1 MAAKGLAFPHLW
13 FFRSEWAAKALD
25 QRPDLQGSSV
35 LLTTMSMTLP
45 KPTIIPPLDPGF
57 VPAVLFNRAYAEDL
71 KKSGKGAPL
80 VIGLER
86 ECGLVARFETQ
97 VRSTADEATLRY
109 VERIVKFLLW
119 SRGGWRLHIGGPKAI
134 GEAIRRTY
142 SSRGMRRFDCQMMA
156 KAYGKPFEVV
166 VTSATRVPAHRD
178 MQVAAGGHLG
188 GCRIGFDLGASD
200 YKVSAVIDG
209 RAVFTEETPWDPK
222 NQSDPAYHYHNI
234 SAALHRAAAH
244 MPRVDAIGGSSAGII
259 VDNEIRVASL
269 LRSIPTRKFAQAAA
283 VFKRVQ
289 KDWGVPMV
297 VMNDG
302 DVTALAGAL
311 SLQKKGMLGLAMGSS
326 EATGYMDPKGRIL
339 GWLNELAFAPVDY
352 NPNAP
357 ADEWSGDGG
366 VGALY
371 FSQQAV
377 NKLLPA
383 AKIKLP
389 KAMDLPERLVEVQK
403 LMAAG
408 DERAAKIYETIGVY
422 LGYTIPHYADFYDY
436 SNMLVLGRVTT
447 GKGGDI
453 VIQKA
458 REVLNGEF
466 PHIAKRI
473 AIHVPDEKS
482 RRVGQAVAAASLP
495 KRG

>member
-1 MAAKGLAFPHLW
+1 MSTFSLKPAIPAA
-13 FFRSEWAAKALD
+13 
-25 QRPDLQGSSV
+25 
-35 LLTTMSMTLP
+35 
-45 KPTIIPPLDPGF
+45 LDPGF
-57 VPAVLFNRAYAEDL
+57 LPAVLFNRHYLESVRASA
-71 KKSGKGAPL
+71 KAVPL
-80 VIGLER
+80 VLGLER
-86 ECGLVARFETQ
+86 ECGLVSRFETM
-97 VRSTADEATLRY
+97 VSPTADADTQLY

-119 SRGGWRLHIGGPKAI
+119 SRGGWKLHVGGPKAI
-134 GEAIRRTY
+134 GEMIRKTY
-142 SSRGMRRFDCQMMA
+142 SPRGARKFDCEMMA
-156 KAYGKPFEVV
+156 IAYGKKFEVIL
-166 VTSATRVPAHRD
+166 TDANKVPATKD
-178 MQVAAGGHLG
+178 MQVAAGGHLK

-209 RAVFTEETPWDPK
+209 EAVFTEETPWDPK
-222 NQSDPAYHYHNI
+222 NQANPEYHYHHL
-234 SAALHRAAAH
+234 SAALHRAAAR

-269 LRSIPTRKFAQAAA
+269 LRSIPKKLFPQAAA
-283 VFKRVQ
+283 VFKRIQ
-289 KDWGVPMV
+289 KEWNVPLV

-311 SLQKKGMLGLAMGSS
+311 SLGKTGMLGVAMGSS
-326 EATGYMDPKGRIL
+326 EAAGFMDKKGRIL

-352 NPNAP
+352 NPKAP
-357 ADEWSGDGG
+357 DDEWSGDHG

-389 KAMDLPERLVEVQK
+389 KNMDLPERLKEVQG
-403 LMAAG
+403 LMAKG

-436 SNMLVLGRVTT
+436 AHMLILGRVTT

-453 VIQKA
+453 VLSKA
-458 REVLNGEF
+458 REVLAKEF
-466 PHIAKRI
+466 PETAASIAM
-473 AIHVPDEKS
+473 HVPDEKT

-495 KRG
+495 KLKK